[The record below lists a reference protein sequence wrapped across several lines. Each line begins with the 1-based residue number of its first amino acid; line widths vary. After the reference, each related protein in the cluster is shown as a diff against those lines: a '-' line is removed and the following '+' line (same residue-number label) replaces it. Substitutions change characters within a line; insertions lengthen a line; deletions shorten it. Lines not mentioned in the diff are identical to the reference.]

1 MKTMNKK
8 LFRPLRKLLKRW
20 QYGLIS
26 LFVIVGL
33 VVGTPQVSQAF
44 SFSFFDL
51 IFRGVQ
57 VFQLSNM
64 SDSQE
69 VELGK
74 QINQQLLDQRV
85 NLYENRQVNR
95 YVDRIGERLANNS
108 GRPNLPF
115 TFQVVNDDSI
125 NAFATMGGFVYLHT
139 GLIKAADNEAELAGV
154 IGHEI
159 GHITARHAIKQMRQ
173 RAIAQGLL
181 SAAGLDRSDAV
192 QIGVE
197 LAVSRPNS
205 RQDEFEAD
213 EKGLDMITAS
223 GYAPKGLVS
232 FMEKLQQQGGS
243 PPTFLSTH
251 PAVNDR
257 MDRLQARMDNPEQG
271 NGLNAQTYQQRTQP
285 LR

>member
-1 MKTMNKK
+1 MNKK
-8 LFRPLRKLLKRW
+8 HLRSLKKLLKRG
-20 QYGLIS
+20 QYALIS
-26 LFVIVGL
+26 LLVIVGL
-33 VVGTPQVSQAF
+33 VVGTPQVSQA
-44 SFSFFDL
+44 FSFFDL

-64 SDSQE
+64 SDSEE

-74 QINQQLLDQRV
+74 QINQQLLDGEV
-85 NLYENRQVNR
+85 TLYKNPQVNR
-95 YVDRIGERLANNS
+95 YVDRIGQQLVGNS
-108 GRPNLPF
+108 SRPNLPF
-115 TFQVVNDDSI
+115 TFQIVKDDSV

-139 GLIKAADNEAELAGV
+139 GLIQTADNEAELASV

-159 GHITARHAIKQMRQ
+159 AHITSRHAIEQMRD

-181 SAAGLDRSDAV
+181 SAAGLERSDAV

-205 RQDEFEAD
+205 REDELEAD
-213 EKGLDMITAS
+213 DKGLQMLTAS
-223 GYAPKGLVS
+223 GYAPGGMVS
-232 FMEKLQQQGGS
+232 FMKKLQGGSS

-251 PAVNDR
+251 PATGER
-257 MDRLQARMDNPEQG
+257 IDRLQARMDNPEQG
-271 NGLNAQTYQQRTQP
+271 NGLNSQTYQQRTQS

>member
-1 MKTMNKK
+1 MNKK
-8 LFRPLRKLLKRW
+8 ILRPLRKILKRW

-26 LFVIVGL
+26 LFVIFGL
-33 VVGTPQVSQAF
+33 VLGTPQVSQAF

-64 SDSQE
+64 SDSEE

-74 QINQQLLDQRV
+74 QINEQLLDSEV
-85 NLYENRQVNR
+85 TLYENSQVNR
-95 YVDRIGERLANNS
+95 YVDRIGQQLVGNSERS
-108 GRPNLPF
+108 NLPF
-115 TFQVVNDDSI
+115 TFQIVKDDSI

-139 GLIKAADNEAELAGV
+139 GLIQTAENESELASV

-159 GHITARHAIKQMRQ
+159 AHITSRHAIEQMRD

-192 QIGVE
+192 QIGVD

-205 RQDEFEAD
+205 REDELEAD
-213 EKGLDMITAS
+213 DKGLNMLTAS
-223 GYAPKGLVS
+223 GYAPGGMVS

-243 PPTFLSTH
+243 SPPTFLSTH
-251 PAVNDR
+251 PATGER
-257 MDRLQARMDNPEQG
+257 IDRLQASITNPQQG
-271 NGLNAQTYQQRTQP
+271 KGLNSQVYQRRTQP

>member
-1 MKTMNKK
+1 MNKK
-8 LFRPLRKLLKRW
+8 HLRSLKKLLKRG
-20 QYGLIS
+20 QYALIS
-26 LFVIVGL
+26 LLVIVGL
-33 VVGTPQVSQAF
+33 VVGTPQVSQA
-44 SFSFFDL
+44 FSFFDL

-64 SDSQE
+64 SDSEE

-74 QINQQLLDQRV
+74 QINQQLLDGEV
-85 NLYENRQVNR
+85 TLYENPQVNR
-95 YVDRIGERLANNS
+95 YVDRIGEQLVGNS
-108 GRPNLPF
+108 SRPNLPF
-115 TFQVVNDDSI
+115 TFQIVKDDSV

-139 GLIKAADNEAELAGV
+139 GLIQTADNEAELASV

-159 GHITARHAIKQMRQ
+159 AHITSRHAIEQMRD

-181 SAAGLDRSDAV
+181 SAAGLERSDAV

-205 RQDEFEAD
+205 REDELEAD
-213 EKGLDMITAS
+213 DKGLQMLTAS
-223 GYAPKGLVS
+223 GYAPGGMVS
-232 FMEKLQQQGGS
+232 FMKKLQGGSS

-251 PAVNDR
+251 PATGER
-257 MDRLQARMDNPEQG
+257 IDRLQARMDNPEQG
-271 NGLNAQTYQQRTQP
+271 NGLNSQTYQQRTQS

>member
-1 MKTMNKK
+1 MNQKF
-8 LFRPLRKLLKRW
+8 LRPLKKLLKRSK
-20 QYGLIS
+20 YGLIS
-26 LFVIVGL
+26 LLVIVGL

-44 SFSFFDL
+44 SFSFIDL

-74 QINQQLLDQRV
+74 RINQQLV
-85 NLYENRQVNR
+85 NREFTLYENREVNR
-95 YVDRIGERLANNS
+95 YVDQIGERLVDNS
-108 GRPNLPF
+108 SRPDLPF
-115 TFQVVNDDSI
+115 TFQVVDDDRI

-139 GLIKAADNEAELAGV
+139 GLIKEAENEAELAGV

-159 GHITARHAIKQMRQ
+159 GHITARHAIQQMRQ

-213 EKGLDMITAS
+213 EKGLEMITAS
-223 GYAPKGLVS
+223 GYAPGGLVS
-232 FMEKLQQQGGS
+232 FMEKLKQQGGS

-251 PAVNDR
+251 PAVDDR
-257 MDRLQARMDNPEQG
+257 IDRLQANMDNPEQG
-271 NGLNAQTYQQRTQP
+271 DGLNAQAYQQRTQA

>member
-1 MKTMNKK
+1 MNQKF
-8 LFRPLRKLLKRW
+8 LRPLKKLLKRW
-20 QYGLIS
+20 KYGLIS
-26 LFVIVGL
+26 LLVIVGL

-44 SFSFFDL
+44 SFSFIDL

-74 QINQQLLDQRV
+74 RINQQLV
-85 NLYENRQVNR
+85 NREFTLYENREVNR
-95 YVDRIGERLANNS
+95 YVDQIGERLVDNS
-108 GRPNLPF
+108 SRPDLPF
-115 TFQVVNDDSI
+115 TFQVVDDDRI

-139 GLIKAADNEAELAGV
+139 GLIKEAENEAELAGV

-159 GHITARHAIKQMRQ
+159 GHITARHAIQQMRQ

-213 EKGLDMITAS
+213 EKGLEMITAS
-223 GYAPKGLVS
+223 GYAPGGLVS
-232 FMEKLQQQGGS
+232 FMEKLKQQGGS

-251 PAVNDR
+251 PAVDDR
-257 MDRLQARMDNPEQG
+257 IDRLQANMDNPEQG
-271 NGLNAQTYQQRTQP
+271 DGLNAQAYQQRTQA